1 MFFLY
6 LIFAL
11 FLIEGIRIY
20 CRIQKDKKAARM
32 TIFGDPVEIKR
43 YVDWLKDK
51 KKGGRLIKQKHFNG
65 RFYW

>member
-11 FLIEGIRIY
+11 FIIEGIRIY

-32 TIFGDPVEIKR
+32 TIFGDPVEIKKCI
-43 YVDWLKDK
+43 DLLKDK
-51 KKGGRLIKQKHFNG
+51 KEGGKPIKHFNG